1 VLTAELAGVRRRGG
15 DLRLVAT
22 DANRRA
28 RIEALAAELGA
39 VARAHIGRPRGEL
52 DEAFAAAASAAA
64 HVANVDRRLAGA
76 VTKLVRDGCRFDEPD
91 PEASIALR
99 REVFR
104 RAAAARRAA
113 TPLAPFDRAAVVSA
127 DEEAR
132 LYADRPAAQR
142 LLAVELPGPR
152 ALATG
157 FPLAEAQAV
166 LLRATKVRATVR
178 ARDAATLR
186 ALFRTLKFLRL
197 LPVITAGPDGT
208 HHIELDG
215 PLSLFQG
222 GTRYGLQLGLAL
234 PAIAS
239 CESWSIDADV
249 AWGADRQPL
258 RFRLAG
264 VAADA
269 GVVPPPFPDQIAAL
283 VAAFEKLES
292 GWRID
297 RDPAV
302 LDLPGAGLCVPDL
315 AFVRER
321 DGARVFFEL
330 LGFWS
335 REAVWRRV
343 ELVRAGL
350 PHRILF
356 AASRALRVS
365 ESVLDD
371 SAIAALYVFARTLNA
386 KQVLTHIE
394 RLT

>member
-1 VLTAELAGVRRRGG
+1 
-15 DLRLVAT
+15 
-22 DANRRA
+22 
-28 RIEALAAELGA
+28 
-39 VARAHIGRPRGEL
+39 
-52 DEAFAAAASAAA
+52 
-64 HVANVDRRLAGA
+64 
-76 VTKLVRDGCRFDEPD
+76 
-91 PEASIALR
+91 
-99 REVFR
+99 VFR

-113 TPLAPFDRAAVVSA
+113 TPLEPFNRAAVVTA
-127 DEEAR
+127 EEEAG

-142 LLAVELPGPR
+142 LRAVELPSPR
-152 ALATG
+152 VLAIG

-178 ARDAATLR
+178 AGDATTLR
-186 ALFRTLKFLRL
+186 ALFRTLKFQRL
-197 LPVITAGPDGT
+197 LPVISAGPGGVY
-208 HHIELDG
+208 HIELDG

-234 PAIAS
+234 PALAA
-239 CESWSIDADV
+239 CPSWSIDADV
-249 AWGADRQPL
+249 AWGADRRPL

-264 VAADA
+264 VASDA
-269 GVVPPPFPDQIAAL
+269 GVTPSPPPDEIAAL
-283 VAAFEKLES
+283 VGAFEKLETE
-292 GWRID
+292 WRID
-297 RDPAV
+297 PEPAV

-365 ESVLDD
+365 ESVLED
-371 SAIAALYVFARTLNA
+371 STSAALYVFARVPSA

-394 RLT
+394 RLA

>member
-1 VLTAELAGVRRRGG
+1 MLTADLAGVRRRGG
-15 DLRLVAT
+15 DLHLIAT
-22 DANRRA
+22 DAERRA
-28 RIEALAAELGA
+28 RIETLAGELAA
-39 VARAHIGRPRGEL
+39 VARAHVGRPRAEL
-52 DEAFAAAASAAA
+52 DDAFAAAAGRAAS
-64 HVANVDRRLAGA
+64 DRKLADA
-76 VTKLVRDGCRFDEPD
+76 VIKLVRDGCRFDETD
-91 PEASIALR
+91 PEASITLR

-104 RAAAARRAA
+104 RAAEARRNA
-113 TPLAPFDRAAVVSA
+113 TPLAPFDRAAVVTA
-127 DEEAR
+127 DEDAR
-132 LYADRPAAQR
+132 LYADRPSAQR
-142 LLAVELPGPR
+142 LLAVEGPAPS
-152 ALATG
+152 ALAAG

-178 ARDAATLR
+178 TRDAGMLR

-197 LPVITAGPDGT
+197 LPVITAGPNGA

-234 PAIAS
+234 PALAS

-249 AWGADRQPL
+249 SWGADRRPL

-264 VAADA
+264 IASAKSHA
-269 GVVPPPFPDQIAAL
+269 PPPLPDEIATL
-283 VAAFEKLES
+283 VAGFERLQSE
-292 GWRID
+292 WRID
-297 RDPAV
+297 LEPAV

-315 AFVRER
+315 AFVRDR

-335 REAVWRRV
+335 REAVWRRI

-350 PHRILF
+350 PQRILF

-365 ESVLDD
+365 ESVLED
-371 SAIAALYVFARTLNA
+371 SPSGALYVFTRVPNA
-386 KQVLTHIE
+386 KQVLAQVEHLAA
-394 RLT
+394 R

>member
-1 VLTAELAGVRRRGG
+1 VLTADLAGVRRRGG
-15 DLRLVAT
+15 DLHLVAT
-22 DANRRA
+22 DGERRA
-28 RIEALAAELGA
+28 RIEALAAELTG
-39 VARAHIGRPRGEL
+39 VARAHVGRPRAEL
-52 DEAFAAAASAAA
+52 DDAFAEVADVAAA
-64 HVANVDRRLAGA
+64 DRRLASA
-76 VTKLVRDGCRFDEPD
+76 VVKLVRDGCRFDEPD

-113 TPLAPFDRAAVVSA
+113 TPLAPFDRAAVITPD
-127 DEEAR
+127 DETR
-132 LYADRPAAQR
+132 LYADRPSAQR
-142 LLAVELPGPR
+142 LRAVELPSPR
-152 ALATG
+152 ALAAS

-166 LLRATKVRATVR
+166 LLRASKVRATVQT
-178 ARDAATLR
+178 RDASTLR

-197 LPVITAGPDGT
+197 LPVITTGANGA

-234 PAIAS
+234 PALAA
-239 CESWSIDADV
+239 CERWSIDADV
-249 AWGADRQPL
+249 AWGADRRPL

-264 VAADA
+264 VASDA
-269 GVVPPPFPDQIAAL
+269 GVIPPSPPDEIATL
-283 VAAFEKLES
+283 VAAFEKLAS
-292 GWRID
+292 GWRVD
-297 RDPAV
+297 LEPAV

-315 AFVRER
+315 AFVRDG

-350 PHRILF
+350 PHRVLF

-365 ESVLDD
+365 ESVLEDA
-371 SAIAALYVFARTLNA
+371 SSAALYVFARVPNA
-386 KQVLTHIE
+386 KQVLAHVE
-394 RLT
+394 RLAAS